1 MSVLVNH
8 SELSENQKVIKGL
21 DIKIPRPFF
30 FYILRY
36 NRLFQNIPVQE
47 NMLKKISTLKFFV
60 VLTHYYF
67 IAFIIWLILS
77 SIYGDRWAWLFL
89 LNSFSVYFFLLLP
102 LPLILAIITHKRSLL
117 IGVLAIFIVG
127 LFLYGNLF
135 LPSLSKNKRAEFP
148 ITVMTFNTL
157 GFNTEPD
164 GVITS
169 IQESGAEIVAF
180 QELNSEIS
188 AAIDD
193 ELIDEYPYQLL
204 SPKTGVTGMGII
216 SQYPLEQRE
225 FKLGGYWVGDPQI
238 LKVDWQGKK
247 ITVINFH
254 AIPPGS
260 ILDFESL
267 SRTTEERNRQIKELV
282 SFVKDREEPVIV
294 LGDLN
299 VTEQN
304 DAYKILNTDLQDA
317 WKEKGW
323 GLGHTFPGAVSPGS
337 SRPAMAG
344 IPLTPKWLIRLD
356 YVFCSAQWQ
365 VESASFGQW
374 DGVSDHRPV
383 KATINLRH

>member
-1 MSVLVNH
+1 
-8 SELSENQKVIKGL
+8 
-21 DIKIPRPFF
+21 
-30 FYILRY
+30 
-36 NRLFQNIPVQE
+36 
-47 NMLKKISTLKFFV
+47 MLKKISTLKFFV

-188 AAIDD
+188 AAIED

-247 ITVINFH
+247 
-254 AIPPGS
+254 
-260 ILDFESL
+260 
-267 SRTTEERNRQIKELV
+267 
-282 SFVKDREEPVIV
+282 
-294 LGDLN
+294 
-299 VTEQN
+299 
-304 DAYKILNTDLQDA
+304 
-317 WKEKGW
+317 
-323 GLGHTFPGAVSPGS
+323 SP
-337 SRPAMAG
+337 
-344 IPLTPKWLIRLD
+344 
-356 YVFCSAQWQ
+356 
-365 VESASFGQW
+365 
-374 DGVSDHRPV
+374 
-383 KATINLRH
+383 